1 MFSAKPTHRRVR
13 RTLFTLSLIALWLL
27 PGVARAATPSITSFD
42 PTQGPAG
49 TPVDLAGSGFTGAT
63 AVTFGGEAAPFM
75 VHSDVHISTHV
86 PDGAATGPIAV
97 TTPAGT
103 GTSAENFAVIVAPVI
118 SGFSPDGGTWK
129 TTVTIT
135 GSGFTG
141 TSSVRFNGK
150 ETSFFVASDSTITAR
165 VPSGAGI
172 GPIRVANAAGVDV
185 SDADFQFRRLR
196 HRVVIKMRLE
206 DHLMAIGR
214 VTLPHAGARA
224 RVECGAGRL
233 VTIQRKIAGV
243 FTSIGDDESEGIE
256 GRFQV
261 ALPDRPGDYRA
272 VVEVKRT
279 PNRKCL
285 PDRSIVRTHEHA

>member
-1 MFSAKPTHRRVR
+1 MFSAKPTHRRQP
-13 RTLFTLSLIALWLL
+13 RTLFALSCIALWLL
-27 PGVARAATPSITSFD
+27 PGVARAAAPSISSFAL
-42 PTQGPAG
+42 TQGVG
-49 TPVDLAGSGFTGAT
+49 V
-63 AVTFGGEAAPFM
+63 
-75 VHSDVHISTHV
+75 
-86 PDGAATGPIAV
+86 
-97 TTPAGT
+97 
-103 GTSAENFAVIVAPVI
+103 PVI
-118 SGFSPDGGTWK
+118 TGFSPDGGTWK

-150 ETSFFVASDSTITAR
+150 EASFFVASDSTITAR

-196 HRVVIKMRLE
+196 HRVVLKMHLE

-224 RVECGAGRL
+224 RVECAAGRL

-261 ALPDRPGDYRA
+261 ALPDRRGEYRA
-272 VVEVKRT
+272 IIEVKRT

-285 PDRSIVRTHEHA
+285 PDRSLVRTHEHA

>member
-1 MFSAKPTHRRVR
+1 M
-13 RTLFTLSLIALWLL
+13 LFALSLVALWLL

-63 AVTFGGEAAPFM
+63 VVSFGGEAALFT

-86 PDGAATGPIAV
+86 PDGATTGPIAV
-97 TTPAGT
+97 TTPDGT

-118 SGFSPDGGTWK
+118 ADFSPDGGPWK

-141 TSSVRFNGK
+141 ASSVRFNGK
-150 ETSFFVASDSTITAR
+150 EASFFVASDSTITAR
-165 VPSGAGI
+165 VPSGAGV

-185 SDADFQFRRLR
+185 SGADFQFRRLR
-196 HRVVIKMRLE
+196 HRVVLKMHLE

-214 VTLPHAGARA
+214 VTLPHAGAQA
-224 RVECGAGRL
+224 RVVCGAGRL
-233 VTIQRKIAGV
+233 VTIQRKIAGAFASV
-243 FTSIGDDESEGIE
+243 ADGESEGIE
-256 GRFQV
+256 GRFRV
-261 ALPDRPGDYRA
+261 ALPDRRGEYRA
-272 VVEVKRT
+272 IIEVKRT

-285 PDRSIVRTHEHA
+285 PDRSLVLTHEHA